1 MLYWKD
7 WWETLKNI
15 MQATSSYLCCFRQNI
30 FPAFF
35 PSDLLLQVCCRAQAS
50 DYSVNQWLERSLMLA
65 FTGVQTSFCQRIF
78 TCTKP
83 WCQPSKQLQRQLQR
97 TPEQQVCLGSLT
109 PTSNTHQSCCRFH
122 QQWQGHSTAR
132 SQVCGSTGGSRR
144 KGHSSNLGDFL
155 ISGYGVPRM
164 KTSPPKGLQL

>member
-65 FTGVQTSFCQRIF
+65 FTGVWTSFCQRIF

-83 WCQPSKQLQRQLQR
+83 SKQLQGR
-97 TPEQQVCLGSLT
+97 PEQQVCLRSLT
-109 PTSNTHQSCCRFH
+109 PTSNTHQSSCRFH
-122 QQWQGHSTAR
+122 RRWQGHSTAR
-132 SQVCGSTGGSRR
+132 RGQSGLCSTGGSRR
-144 KGHSSNLGDFL
+144 KGHSSNLSDFL

-164 KTSPPKGLQL
+164 KTSPP